1 NARLVDTAD
10 AACQVNPRLQQL
22 SLPVRCEGHVG
33 DDKTQWC
40 RFDRTAF
47 EASVVDLLRNEAG
60 SRVEKELEE
69 RIGESIDRIDERLGE
84 GAGQELRDGIRR
96 LFN

>member
-1 NARLVDTAD
+1 M
-10 AACQVNPRLQQL
+10 
-22 SLPVRCEGHVG
+22 
-33 DDKTQWC
+33 
-40 RFDRTAF
+40 
-47 EASVVDLLRNEAG
+47 VDLLRNEAG
-60 SRVEKELEE
+60 SRVEEELEE

>member
-1 NARLVDTAD
+1 M
-10 AACQVNPRLQQL
+10 
-22 SLPVRCEGHVG
+22 SLPVSCEGHVG
-33 DDKTQWC
+33 DDKAQWC

-60 SRVEKELEE
+60 SRVEEELEE